1 MHFNLITVYQ
11 GGLGGPLTQLH
22 SLDQEFSFQL
32 HYDYILAGIA
42 VHCVAAFKHI
52 CVRNRPRH
60 VFENI
65 TTHA

>member
-32 HYDYILAGIA
+32 HYDYILA
-42 VHCVAAFKHI
+42 VHCVAAFN
-52 CVRNRPRH
+52 VYA
-60 VFENI
+60 FEI
-65 TTHA
+65 GPDMFLKIL